1 MSMSDELLRR
11 PALTLAA
18 MIRRREV
25 SSEELV
31 RRSLQLIAARNPR
44 LQAFVTVMEGHA
56 LRTARR
62 MDRLAE
68 GRRDPASLPPFWG
81 VPIGIKDLNL
91 VRGAYARMGSA
102 AFTWLWSPVDDVTV
116 ADLRRAGFVILG
128 KTATSELAILPVV
141 EPDIHPPTRN
151 PLDEE
156 RTAGGSSGGA
166 AAAVAAGLLP
176 LAHASDGGGSIRI
189 PASFCGLVGHKPT
202 RGLLPNPYRRVERFG
217 LSTNGVITR
226 TVEDSAALLDV
237 LSRRA
242 PQAGGDGPFLA
253 AARRPCPRLRVRL
266 CTAPPI
272 GATAPE
278 VDAVVRRLAARLEAL
293 GHEVREAPPLIGA
306 LEEFLPIYQ
315 RMAADAPVLREGR
328 LQPLTR
334 WLRTE
339 GRRLRHPDVAAAHQA
354 LSARVLSWFGDA
366 DVALTPAVPVLPP
379 RIGAF
384 AGLPPQE
391 HFAQAAVL
399 GAFTALCNLSGQPAI
414 SVPAGQAGGLPVG
427 AQLIGRL
434 GEDAA
439 LLSLARQLEG
449 EGAGW
454 AEMVPS

>member
-1 MSMSDELLRR
+1 
-11 PALTLAA
+11 
-18 MIRRREV
+18 MIRRGEV

-31 RRSLQLIAARNPR
+31 RGSLQRIAACNPR
-44 LQAFVTVMEGHA
+44 LQAFVSVLEGQA

-62 MDRLAE
+62 MDRRVRDL
-68 GRRDPASLPPFWG
+68 GRDPASLPPFWG

-91 VRGAYARMGSA
+91 VRGAFARMGSA

-116 ADLRRAGFVILG
+116 ADLRRAGFVIVG

-176 LAHASDGGGSIRI
+176 VAHASDGGGSIRI
-189 PASFCGLVGHKPT
+189 PASFCGLVGHKPS

-237 LSRRA
+237 LSRRVPA
-242 PQAGGDGPFLA
+242 QGGVGPFLS
-253 AARRPCPRLRVRL
+253 AARRPCPPLRVRL
-266 CTAPPI
+266 STTPPI

-278 VDAVVRRLAARLEAL
+278 VEAAVRRLAARLAAL
-293 GHEVREAPPLIGA
+293 GHEVREAPPMTGTLA
-306 LEEFLPIYQ
+306 EFLPIYQ

-334 WLRTE
+334 WLRAE
-339 GRRLRHPDVAAAHQA
+339 GRRLRHPDVAAAREA
-354 LSARVLSWFGDA
+354 LAARVLSWFGDA
-366 DVALTPAVPVLPP
+366 DVVLTPAVPVPPP
-379 RIGAF
+379 RVGAF

-391 HFAQAAVL
+391 HFARAAVL

-414 SVPAGQAGGLPVG
+414 SVPAGRAGGLPVG
-427 AQLIGRL
+427 AQLIGRP
-434 GEDAA
+434 GEDAT
-439 LLSLARQLEG
+439 LLMLARQIERDG
-449 EGAGW
+449 H
-454 AEMVPS
+454 